1 VISSICRLQQR
12 KGLAGCLPGKRTTER
27 SQRALAALIRAGMR
41 KVYEETVLG
50 IYIASI
56 VSKKNAVLVRL
67 IISCGDG
74 SALASA
80 SSFDQSFVDRVL
92 SS

>member
-1 VISSICRLQQR
+1 MQQR
-12 KGLAGCLPGKRTTER
+12 NEPAGCLPGKRTTER

-41 KVYEETVLG
+41 KVYEETMLG